1 MHRERALPLVVSGF
15 PDDSAITTASI
26 EPHGREVGS
35 GWSLRSFQPKPFCG
49 SMSLWIRLNLNS
61 VLGVDGTQ
69 WSPHVWPILV
79 SLLGEN
85 YWKAKHA
92 SRTGSRKFNAVL
104 WIIVFQVCFFYS
116 FLSPPAWFCS
126 TPHQT
131 YNWFWYGIQP
141 WLFFFCLESCIWWE
155 EPVPRR
161 NLWLWT
167 KGNATLWAMCS
178 WWQDKKR

>member
-26 EPHGREVGS
+26 EPHGKEVGS

-131 YNWFWYGIQP
+131 YNWFWCGIQP
-141 WLFFFCLESCIWWE
+141 WFFCLESCIWWE

>member
-61 VLGVDGTQ
+61 VLGMDGTQ

-141 WLFFFCLESCIWWE
+141 CFFFLSWKLYLM
-155 EPVPRR
+155 RR
-161 NLWLWT
+161 
-167 KGNATLWAMCS
+167 ACS
-178 WWQDKKR
+178 QKKFVIVNKRQCNSVSHVQLMAR